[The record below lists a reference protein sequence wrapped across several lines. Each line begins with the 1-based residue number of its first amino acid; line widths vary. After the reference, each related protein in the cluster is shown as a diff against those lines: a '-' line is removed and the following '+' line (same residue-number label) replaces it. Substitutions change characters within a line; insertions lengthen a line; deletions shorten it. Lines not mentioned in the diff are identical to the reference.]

1 MDFTGLKT
9 GVRAIKMREL
19 WTKKFLVQKKIG
31 QKFGG
36 RQKFRSK
43 KILSKKFVPK
53 IIFVKENVASKI
65 MLVQY
70 MTIQKNDGARTT
82 LTPP

>member
-1 MDFTGLKT
+1 M
-9 GVRAIKMREL
+9 
-19 WTKKFLVQKKIG
+19 QKKIG

-36 RQKFRSK
+36 RQKFCSK
-43 KILSKKFVPK
+43 KFLSKKFVPK

-70 MTIQKNDGARTT
+70 MTIQKNDGAKKNESKII
-82 LTPP
+82 LLLLIHF